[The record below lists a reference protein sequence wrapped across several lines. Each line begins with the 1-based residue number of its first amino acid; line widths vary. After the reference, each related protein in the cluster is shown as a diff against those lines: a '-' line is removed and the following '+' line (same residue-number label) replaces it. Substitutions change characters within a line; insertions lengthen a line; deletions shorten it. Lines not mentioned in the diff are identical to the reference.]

1 MIGNAIGFIKAAGNA
16 LAPAPLHHSS
26 PNQVLRVGVI
36 GVGRI
41 GRVHIESI
49 QSIKDATV
57 TMVRQHNL
65 WIDRPPQPP
74 IQPCPISLSNVT
86 PPQKQVA
93 DIWEEGARQV
103 TEQYGIPK
111 YVTDYKDLIAS
122 PDVDAVLI
130 CSPTDQVRLSGG

>member
-1 MIGNAIGFIKAAGNA
+1 M
-16 LAPAPLHHSS
+16 
-26 PNQVLRVGVI
+26 
-36 GVGRI
+36 GRI

-57 TMVRQHNL
+57 TMVRPSRLHFPLLLLPASHDLFINTNESFL
-65 WIDRPPQPP
+65 H
-74 IQPCPISLSNVT
+74 
-86 PPQKQVA
+86 QVA
-93 DIWEEGARQV
+93 DIWEEGAKQV

-130 CSPTDQVRLSGG
+130 CSPTDQVDQGIYSDMLYDPVSVSHPLHT